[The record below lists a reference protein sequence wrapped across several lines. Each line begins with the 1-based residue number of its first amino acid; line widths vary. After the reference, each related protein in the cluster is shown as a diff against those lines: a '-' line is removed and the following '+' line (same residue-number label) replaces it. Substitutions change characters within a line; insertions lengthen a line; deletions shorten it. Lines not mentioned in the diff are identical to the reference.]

1 MSELLRHT
9 DATKIIVDLSNTTI
23 FPIFDTS
30 KGIRALRIQDFET
43 IRLSKFIMKILDYRK
58 IKYEIMKSS
67 FPISESP

>member
-67 FPISESP
+67 FPISASP